1 MLLHV
6 NSEIRKKTKAV
17 NINQSTSI
25 EASLHSPAMN
35 SFGICLFPEVV
46 TRYSVN
52 SSTFIITQLH
62 ISLARLARTCF
73 LMGEAAAE
81 REPGVFGV
89 LTAVFV
95 EVLCDPLALVLGV
108 FSVEVCC
115 C

>member
-1 MLLHV
+1 
-6 NSEIRKKTKAV
+6 
-17 NINQSTSI
+17 
-25 EASLHSPAMN
+25 MN

-62 ISLARLARTCF
+62 ISLERLSMTCF

-89 LTAVFV
+89 FTAVLV
-95 EVLCDPLALVLGV
+95 EVLCDPLALALALGV
-108 FSVEVCC
+108 FRVVFCC
-115 C
+115 